1 MLKRLFIL
9 NSDDNRPWIKII
21 LWWEFRRILYNFL
34 LIVFGIFSLTILS
47 FIVKD
52 LWSFF
57 SPSIFFFIWT
67 GLFLFLANVFY
78 TLGWIFQLIT
88 RYSSNNFINR
98 IRPNVFIYGL
108 LFSFG
113 IQLIP
118 CFVIGIYTLVTGE
131 RIKSAYADLAISE
144 PKFRDIVGAYKLA
157 DLSEKHLNFPDS
169 LINKTIIRFNAD
181 STFTFQYFPDH
192 GMTMDLTSYE
202 IVNATGKWKIEK
214 NQGSWVIPID
224 FEKSTSIKTGET
236 DSSGLYNSNGFKIN
250 KDKPPYEI
258 YISIGD
264 PDSWAG
270 FTLQRILIPKTCPK
284 KNR

>member
-9 NSDDNRPWIKII
+9 NTDDNRPWIKII

-34 LIVFGIFSLTILS
+34 LIVFGIVSLTILS

-57 SPSIFFFIWT
+57 SPPIFFFIWT

-98 IRPNVFIYGL
+98 IRTNIFIYGL

-131 RIKSAYADLAISE
+131 RIKSAYADLAISK
-144 PKFRDIVGAYKLA
+144 PKFRDIVGEYKLA
-157 DLSEKHLNFPDS
+157 DLSKKHLNFPDS

-214 NQGSWVIPID
+214 NQGSWVIPIY
-224 FEKSTSIKTGET
+224 FEKSTSIRTGET

-270 FTLQRILIPKTCPK
+270 FRLQPTLIPKTSL
-284 KNR
+284 KN